1 MLSIFVKKEK
11 TYVDSRETKDL
22 NTTKIQS
29 MIDFTGVNNDN
40 YTVHTVTNC
49 KRLDTAFS
57 MYLSKTIKRTEVTSV
72 INEIKKTWKEKGQWI
87 S

>member
-11 TYVDSRETKDL
+11 TYVDSRETRDV
-22 NTTKIQS
+22 NTTMIQS
-29 MIDFTGVNNDN
+29 MINFTGVNNDK
-40 YTVHTVTNC
+40 YTVHTVTNY

-57 MYLSKTIKRTEVTSV
+57 MYLSRAIKRTEVTSV